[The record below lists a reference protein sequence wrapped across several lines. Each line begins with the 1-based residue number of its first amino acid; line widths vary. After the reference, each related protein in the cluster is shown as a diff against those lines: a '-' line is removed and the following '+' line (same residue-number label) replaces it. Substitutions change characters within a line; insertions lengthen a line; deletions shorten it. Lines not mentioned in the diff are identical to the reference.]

1 MDLDALHDQGGNLM
15 DIIVIAGAVAVVG
28 SVLLVWWLVSSE
40 KTASLDLGHAGTA
53 DDLRVR
59 QLQQSASDR
68 LTKPGLERL
77 GQVVRGWTPTGR
89 VTKLEKQLA
98 SAGSPV
104 GWSVDRLLAVKLLL
118 AVGLAGFVLL
128 LVDFTVVGMLLVLL
142 GGAAG
147 FMVPDV
153 LLQRRIDQRN
163 TAVRRELA
171 DVVDQV
177 SMMVQAGLGID
188 AALVRAARSS
198 EGPIADE
205 LTRVGQDV
213 RVGIERS
220 VALAAM
226 AERVDVAELRT
237 VVAALAQA
245 ERLGSPVSQTLEI
258 QAHELRLKRRQ
269 HAEEQALKLPVK
281 LLFPMVFCILPVLM
295 IVVLAPAVIGIMDN
309 LG

>member
-1 MDLDALHDQGGNLM
+1 MDL
-15 DIIVIAGAVAVVG
+15 VVVAGALAVVG
-28 SVLLVWWLVSSE
+28 SLLLIWWLVSGE
-40 KTASLDLGHAGTA
+40 KTASLDLGHAGSA

-77 GQVVRGWTPTGR
+77 GYLFRGWTPTGR
-89 VTKLEKQLA
+89 VSNLEKQLA
-98 SAGSPV
+98 SAGSPA
-104 GWSVDRLLAVKLLL
+104 GWSVERLLATKVLVALGGSVLLSL
-118 AVGLAGFVLL
+118 AVDLTPVGVLL
-128 LVDFTVVGMLLVLL
+128 VVL
-142 GGAAG
+142 GGAGA
-147 FMVPDV
+147 FVLPDV
-153 LLQRRIDQRN
+153 LLQRRIDDRN
-163 TAVRRELA
+163 KAVRRELA

-188 AALVRAARSS
+188 AALARAARSS
-198 EGPIADE
+198 EGPIAAE
-205 LTRVGQDV
+205 FSRVGQDM
-213 RVGIERS
+213 RVGIQRS

-226 AERVDVAELRT
+226 ADRVDVAELRT

-269 HAEEQALKLPVK
+269 HAEEQAMKLPVK
-281 LLFPMVFCILPVLM
+281 LLFPMVFCILPVLL
-295 IVVLAPAVIGIMDN
+295 IVVLAPAAISIMEN

>member
-1 MDLDALHDQGGNLM
+1 M

-28 SVLLVWWLVSSE
+28 SVLLIWWLVSSE
-40 KTASLDLGHAGTA
+40 RTPSLDLGHAGTT

-59 QLQQSASDR
+59 QLQRSASER
-68 LTKPGLERL
+68 VTKPGLERL
-77 GQVVRGWTPTGR
+77 GQVVRRWTPAGR
-89 VTKLEKQLA
+89 VMKYEKQLA

-104 GWSVDRLLAVKLLL
+104 GWSADRLLAVKLLL
-118 AVGLAGFVLL
+118 AVVLAAFVLL
-128 LVDFTVVGMLLVLL
+128 FVDLTVFGVLLVLV
-142 GGAAG
+142 GGVAG
-147 FMVPDV
+147 FIIPDV
-153 LLQRRIDQRN
+153 LLQRRIDDRN
-163 TAVRRELA
+163 TTVRRELA

-188 AALVRAARSS
+188 AALGRAARSS

-205 LTRVGQDV
+205 LTRVGHDV

-245 ERLGSPVSQTLEI
+245 ERLGSPVSKTLEI

-269 HAEEQALKLPVK
+269 HAEEQAMKLPVK

-295 IVVLAPAVIGIMDN
+295 IVVLAPAAISIMEN

>member
-1 MDLDALHDQGGNLM
+1 M

-28 SVLLVWWLVSSE
+28 SALLIWWLVSGE
-40 KTASLDLGHAGTA
+40 RTPSLDLGHAGTA

-68 LTKPGLERL
+68 VTRPGLERL
-77 GQVVRGWTPTGR
+77 GHTLRGWTPAGR

-104 GWSVDRLLAVKLLL
+104 GWSVERLLSVKLLL
-118 AVGLAGFVLL
+118 AVGLAGLALL
-128 LVDFTVVGMLLVLL
+128 LADFSVVGLVLVLL
-142 GGAAG
+142 GCAG
-147 FMVPDV
+147 GFVIPDV
-153 LLQRRIDQRN
+153 LLQRHIDDRN
-163 TAVRRELA
+163 KAVRRELA

-188 AALVRAARSS
+188 AALARAARSS
-198 EGPIADE
+198 DGPIADE
-205 LTRVGQDV
+205 LNRVGQDV
-213 RVGIERS
+213 RVGVERS

-258 QAHELRLKRRQ
+258 QAQELRLKRRQ
-269 HAEEQALKLPVK
+269 HAEEQAMKLPVK

-295 IVVLAPAVIGIMDN
+295 IVVLAPAAISIMDN

>member
-1 MDLDALHDQGGNLM
+1 VDLDALDDQGGNLM
-15 DIIVIAGAVAVVG
+15 DLVVVAGALAVVG
-28 SVLLVWWLVSSE
+28 SIVLIWWLVSAE
-40 KTASLDLGHAGTA
+40 RTPSLDLGHAGTTE
-53 DDLRVR
+53 DLRVR

-77 GQVVRGWTPTGR
+77 GHLVRNWTPGGR
-89 VTKLEKQLA
+89 VTELEKQLA
-98 SAGSPV
+98 SAGSPA
-104 GWSVDRLLAVKLLL
+104 GWSVERVLASKVLVAVGIAVLLILAVDLTPVGVLLVVL
-118 AVGLAGFVLL
+118 GGAGGFVL
-128 LVDFTVVGMLLVLL
+128 
-142 GGAAG
+142 
-147 FMVPDV
+147 PDV
-153 LLQRRIDQRN
+153 LLQRRIDDRN
-163 TAVRRELA
+163 KAVRRELA

-188 AALVRAARSS
+188 AALARAARSS

-205 LTRVGQDV
+205 LARVGQDM
-213 RVGIERS
+213 RVGIQRS

-226 AERVDVAELRT
+226 ADRVDVAELRT

-269 HAEEQALKLPVK
+269 HAEEQAMKLPVK

-295 IVVLAPAVIGIMDN
+295 IVVLAPAAISIMEN